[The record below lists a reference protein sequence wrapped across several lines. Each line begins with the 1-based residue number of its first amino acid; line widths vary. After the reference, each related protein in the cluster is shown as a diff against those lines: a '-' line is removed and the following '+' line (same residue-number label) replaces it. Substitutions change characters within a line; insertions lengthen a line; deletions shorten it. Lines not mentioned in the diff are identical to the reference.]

1 MQVAHVV
8 PDVAYLKQKHGRV
21 AQGWAAAQAA
31 TTADFAHGSWLWTH
45 ISGGLNYQVG
55 VLRRWMPIKLLP
67 ERAPITRQLALLCCE
82 QTCLQAQGP

>member
-1 MQVAHVV
+1 MV
-8 PDVAYLKQKHGRV
+8 PDVAYLKQKDGRV

-55 VLRRWMPIKLLP
+55 ALRSSMPLVFCLGGLQPSGVWSGSAQNRTACRPGLLMSS
-67 ERAPITRQLALLCCE
+67 
-82 QTCLQAQGP
+82 

>member
-1 MQVAHVV
+1 MV
-8 PDVAYLKQKHGRV
+8 PDVAYLKQKDGRV

-55 VLRRWMPIKLLP
+55 VLH
-67 ERAPITRQLALLCCE
+67 TRVALVCC
-82 QTCLQAQGP
+82 L